1 MAAAALKVA
10 IRCALAVAVHSTVAC
25 DARGW
30 HGECIE
36 GHAGDSK
43 KHIRELRGSELPPVS
58 ERLPRHS
65 GLLSWGRERE
75 CGLSVAAEST
85 RALVPSA
92 PCPSMKHVAELGTE
106 DLQALLWVS
115 RKRVKKLELLL
126 ARRAKESDASGP
138 DTPSEPK
145 PTPCMSC
152 CNHVWINKITGPR
165 DNGDYDLVCERCG
178 LAY

>member
-1 MAAAALKVA
+1 MF
-10 IRCALAVAVHSTVAC
+10 
-25 DARGW
+25 
-30 HGECIE
+30 
-36 GHAGDSK
+36 
-43 KHIRELRGSELPPVS
+43 ELPPVS
-58 ERLPRHS
+58 VRLPRHS
-65 GLLSWGRERE
+65 GSLLSWGRERE
-75 CGLSVAAEST
+75 CGLSVAAESS

-92 PCPSMKHVAELGTE
+92 PCLSMKHVAELGTE